1 MAGPASVRKEAL
13 ARIAVRRAALIA
25 TSEIQ
30 RETLS
35 RNVVAWRSPLTLVD
49 RGLAALRFV
58 AKHPAW
64 IVGSALVPSALRP
77 GTLGSWL
84 RRGFLA
90 FQVVSRLRSAR
101 APVRRELGAEPE
113 LSGTRPDFL

>member
-1 MAGPASVRKEAL
+1 MRKEAL
-13 ARIAVRRAALIA
+13 ARIAVRRATLIA
-25 TSEIQ
+25 TCEVQ
-30 RETLS
+30 RETLN
-35 RNVVAWRSPLTLVD
+35 RNVVAWRTPLTLVD
-49 RGLAALRFV
+49 RGLAALRYV

-90 FQVVSRLRSAR
+90 FQLVARLRSAR
-101 APVRRELGAEPE
+101 APVRRELGGAPGP
-113 LSGTRPDFL
+113 SGAPSDFL

>member
-1 MAGPASVRKEAL
+1 MAGSAPLKKAL
-13 ARIAVRRAALIA
+13 ARIAERRATLVA

-30 RETLS
+30 RETLN
-35 RNVVAWRSPLTLVD
+35 RNVLAWRRPLTLVD

-58 AKHPAW
+58 SRHPAW

-84 RRGFLA
+84 RRGFMA
-90 FQVVSRLRSAR
+90 FQVVSRLRSSR
-101 APVRRELGAEPE
+101 AQIRE
-113 LSGTRPDFL
+113 